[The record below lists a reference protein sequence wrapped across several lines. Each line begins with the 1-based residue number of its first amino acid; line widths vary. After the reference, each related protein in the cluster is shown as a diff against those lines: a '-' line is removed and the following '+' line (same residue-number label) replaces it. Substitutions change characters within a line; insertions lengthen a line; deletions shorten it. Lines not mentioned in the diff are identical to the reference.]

1 MEVDIGWNSQALMFL
16 SISVLSVDLFCLDH
30 LKAFLWMQVSPTCRQ
45 HTDPWFQFWFSLD
58 IQTLNVHL
66 PAEDRQPQ
74 WHCPKQNSPSFP
86 SACSSF
92 VFLVLMNEFALHLVT
107 LGGELGVAETPP
119 PPSHTYILTA
129 AKFCGFHVAIL
140 SFYSLLLPSCFWPS
154 LYLTWTSGTN
164 EIPISELVKIDFNK
178 FKFWSFPDL
187 ES

>member
-74 WHCPKQNSPSFP
+74 WHCPK
-86 SACSSF
+86 
-92 VFLVLMNEFALHLVT
+92 EFT
-107 LGGELGVAETPP
+107 
-119 PPSHTYILTA
+119 
-129 AKFCGFHVAIL
+129 IL
-140 SFYSLLLPSCFWPS
+140 SFSLFQLCISCSYEWICSPSGHSWRRIGCSWNSPTSISHLHSDSSKVLWVPCSYPFLLFFTATILLLALIVSYLDFWYKWDS
-154 LYLTWTSGTN
+154 HFRTCQNW
-164 EIPISELVKIDFNK
+164 F
-178 FKFWSFPDL
+178 
-187 ES
+187 

>member
-66 PAEDRQPQ
+66 SAEDRQPQ

-119 PPSHTYILTA
+119 TSISHLHSDSSKVLWVPCSYPFLLFFTA
-129 AKFCGFHVAIL
+129 TI
-140 SFYSLLLPSCFWPS
+140 LLLALIVSYLDFWYKWDS
-154 LYLTWTSGTN
+154 HFRTCQNW
-164 EIPISELVKIDFNK
+164 F
-178 FKFWSFPDL
+178 
-187 ES
+187 